1 MKYKKECQDL
11 IDEIRNQFN
20 DSQNSTI
27 QHFEHGFINEN
38 FGKSHN
44 DPDYNDEADEKYLQE
59 AIYDAQTD
67 LLNDQEAFEEFIWY
81 DEKIRP
87 LIMGLARKICEE
99 SHNG

>member
-1 MKYKKECQDL
+1 MKYEKECQEL
-11 IDEIRNQFN
+11 IDEIKNQFEDN
-20 DSQNSTI
+20 QNSTI

-44 DPDYNDEADEKYLQE
+44 DPDYNDEADEKCLKE
-59 AIYDAQTD
+59 VLYDAQTD
-67 LLNDQEAFEEFIWY
+67 LLNDREAFEEFVWY